1 MESAILSVVG
11 VLMTQFDDLPA
22 MMTTAEVAVRL
33 RRSDST
39 IRRMCARG
47 ELSCVKVGRNWLVP
61 VDEVRRLLQPVK
73 LAGGRELPRER
84 LQEVTHD
91 EDEDEDEHTRRA
103 VSRSGSGLRGDSP
116 AHVRIIG

>member
-1 MESAILSVVG
+1 
-11 VLMTQFDDLPA
+11 MTDELPD
-22 MMTTAEVAVRL
+22 MMTTAEVAKRL

-47 ELSCVKVGRNWLVP
+47 ELSCVKLGRNWLVP

-84 LQEVTHD
+84 LAEVVRSADD
-91 EDEDEDEHTRRA
+91 EDQDHARRA
-103 VSRSGSGLRGDSP
+103 AARAGSVMLRGDAP
-116 AHVRIIG
+116 VQVRIIG